1 MFFTYILIS
10 KLDNSY
16 YVGSTNNLENRL
28 KKHNSGFVKST
39 KGRVSWELVYSE
51 KYDNLS
57 SARIRENQIKN
68 WKSRL
73 AIERLI
79 EKHN

>member
-39 KGRVSWELVYSE
+39 KAKVPWELVYSE

-57 SARIRENQIKN
+57 SVRVRESQIKS

-79 EKHN
+79 VRH

>member
-10 KLDNSY
+10 KSN
-16 YVGSTNNLENRL
+16 GSFYIGSSKDLSKRLE
-28 KKHNSGFVKST
+28 KHNSGLVRST
-39 KGRVSWELVYSE
+39 KSGLPWELVYSE

-57 SARIRENQIKN
+57 LARKREIQIKN

-79 EKHN
+79 AKK